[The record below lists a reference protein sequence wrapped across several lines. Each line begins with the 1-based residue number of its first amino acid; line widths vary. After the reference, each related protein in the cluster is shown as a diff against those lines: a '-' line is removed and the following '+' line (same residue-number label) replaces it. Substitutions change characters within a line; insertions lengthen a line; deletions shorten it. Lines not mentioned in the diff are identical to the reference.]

1 MLVRLRIPLQNRAI
15 DDATPDRHRLRQ
27 SVRHTLTRTSRVDED
42 KPGQTACYKW
52 DRAGTGA
59 CYLPSLLNDQR
70 KQMQIGTAK
79 IETPVIGMPIGGLE
93 VCRRVGRL

>member
-1 MLVRLRIPLQNRAI
+1 MTLHQIGTVFDRASGMRLPARVE
-15 DDATPDRHRLRQ
+15 
-27 SVRHTLTRTSRVDED
+27 STRTILVKRLV
-42 KPGQTACYKW
+42 KW

-59 CYLPSLLNDQR
+59 CYLPSLLHNQGE
-70 KQMQIGTAK
+70 QMQIGTAK